1 MSTLTDRRAAP
12 DVPGSMVR
20 AGGLATLAAIGVGGV
35 AGGIFL
41 GRPDL
46 WPAVACAAIGA
57 GLAGLTMTTG
67 AQAVGWLLR
76 QMEGSMVLVGA
87 FMIAV
92 AQLALLLAVVLLLRQ
107 LSWWDD
113 AAMAV
118 GALVGVVG
126 VQIALVVTSLRGRP
140 ELEVEPW

>member
-1 MSTLTDRRAAP
+1 MFPTMRSLIAR
-12 DVPGSMVR
+12 SM
-20 AGGLATLAAIGVGGV
+20 
-35 AGGIFL
+35 
-41 GRPDL
+41 
-46 WPAVACAAIGA
+46 ACAAIGA